1 MTSFQWCSSRSPERA
16 PSCSRP
22 TTSFFVTRS
31 QSSRRN
37 STLIRARPSVLQ
49 GTSNRNDSLKTGLR
63 VRFLTRV
70 FFLAIR
76 CPLYMTYIFTYG
88 SATEISLH
96 LHVDLFYFIV
106 EHVCS
111 RPIMLSCTE
120 QNKENICF
128 CRLLILSSLMKV

>member
-37 STLIRARPSVLQ
+37 STLIRASPSLLQ

-88 SATEISLH
+88 SVTEILLH
-96 LHVDLFYFIV
+96 LHVDFFILLWNMFV
-106 EHVCS
+106 VGLLCCHVRIKIKKIYVFADCS
-111 RPIMLSCTE
+111 FSVR
-120 QNKENICF
+120 
-128 CRLLILSSLMKV
+128 